1 VFLHGESARGA
12 SDKSRP
18 DSGLAWEQVIGV
30 LTKVFGLLGAKAHR
44 LSRSKVA
51 VAGVSAVAA
60 LALAGGVALAA
71 GGIPG
76 PGGVISACFNKTN
89 GNLRVV
95 ASLSECRNS
104 ELPLQFNQVGQQ
116 GPVGPQ
122 GPTGLTGPQGLRGF
136 TGAQGAQGIQGI
148 QGIQGAVGPQG
159 SQGIQGVP
167 GLAGLA
173 GYEIVSGQDTVVCP
187 GGKTVV
193 GGGASGGSILFVKQ
207 ALLESQPLNNGW
219 EGSSSG
225 SGFPLNVHTTVFA
238 ICVTTPS

>member
-1 VFLHGESARGA
+1 MA
-12 SDKSRP
+12 
-18 DSGLAWEQVIGV
+18 
-30 LTKVFGLLGAKAHR
+30 T
-44 LSRSKVA
+44 
-51 VAGVSAVAA
+51 

-104 ELPLQFNQVGQQ
+104 ELPLQFNQVGQP
-116 GPVGPQ
+116 GPVGPQGPTGLTGAQ

-159 SQGIQGVP
+159 PQGIQGVP

-173 GYEIVSGQDTVVCP
+173 GYEIVTGQDAVVCP
-187 GGKTVV
+187 AGKTVV

-225 SGFPLNVHTTVFA
+225 SGFPLFVHTTLFA
-238 ICVTTPS
+238 ICVTTPA